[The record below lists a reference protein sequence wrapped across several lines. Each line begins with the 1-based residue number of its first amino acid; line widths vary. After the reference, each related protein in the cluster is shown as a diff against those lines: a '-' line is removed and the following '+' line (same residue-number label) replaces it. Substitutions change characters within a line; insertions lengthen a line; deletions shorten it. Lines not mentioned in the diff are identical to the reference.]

1 MRNDTGMQFRPLSEL
16 NLMDNFLFHAMLTQ
30 EDVGE
35 EFCRI
40 ILKIILGK
48 EIRRVKITPQKD
60 IPGIDTNRHG
70 IRMDAYIELVPEGD
84 ALDADIIPDIYD
96 IEPNKIWEKE
106 TLPKRMRYYHSM
118 IDASVLASGA
128 GYDKLPNV
136 VTIFIL
142 PYAPFGKSRMV
153 YTFRNQCVE
162 DREIIYEDGSL
173 NMILYTKGTEG
184 NPSQELKS
192 MLHYMEK
199 TTADNAI
206 GSELGN
212 VQRLVERVKARK
224 EVDLSYMKSWEWDAY
239 NRKLGKEE
247 GREEGIQALITSCRN
262 LNVSREDI
270 LEQLIANLSMDKV
283 KALEY
288 LEKYY

>member
-1 MRNDTGMQFRPLSEL
+1 
-16 NLMDNFLFHAMLTQ
+16 
-30 EDVGE
+30 
-35 EFCRI
+35 
-40 ILKIILGK
+40 
-48 EIRRVKITPQKD
+48 
-60 IPGIDTNRHG
+60 
-70 IRMDAYIELVPEGD
+70 
-84 ALDADIIPDIYD
+84 
-96 IEPNKIWEKE
+96 
-106 TLPKRMRYYHSM
+106 
-118 IDASVLASGA
+118 
-128 GYDKLPNV
+128 
-136 VTIFIL
+136 
-142 PYAPFGKSRMV
+142 SRMV

-162 DREIIYEDGSL
+162 DREIIYEDGAL

-239 NRKLGKEE
+239 NRDI
-247 GREEGIQALITSCRN
+247 GREEGIRALITSCRN

-270 LEQLIANLSMDKV
+270 LEQLMDNLSMDKE

>member
-16 NLMDNFLFHAMLTQ
+16 NLMDNFLFHAMLAQ

-70 IRMDAYIELVPEGD
+70 IRMDAYIESVPEGD

-118 IDASVLASGA
+118 MDASVLASGA
-128 GYDKLPNV
+128 GYEKLSNV

-142 PYAPFGKSRMV
+142 PYDPFGKSRMV

-162 DREIIYEDGSL
+162 DHKIIYEDGAL

-239 NRKLGKEE
+239 NRDI
-247 GREEGIQALITSCRN
+247 GREEGIRALITSCRN

-270 LEQLIANLSMDKV
+270 LEQLMANLSMDKA